1 MPSTCRAR
9 ASGST
14 GPRASRRPSTGRRRA
29 TPAPAA
35 WPPQPSSTTWT
46 STDAPTRHDPQ
57 TRLARHARRRAPE
70 APADHHRADGRGAPR
85 PGRGRSPAE
94 RARGGRRRGDVAR
107 DGRGG
112 GDPLRGGAG
121 PAGDRGVG
129 GRGRRQ
135 GQSCGARTRN
145 DPRADG
151 HLADLRGVPDP
162 LRPEWAAAGA
172 GKKRLCALAAWVWG
186 GGANYCRACDGPCP
200 DCPQTQER
208 PLTVEGRQVRDL
220 VQAAD
225 GQLRLAP
232 MGGVIGFD
240 MTALL
245 AMARARGVPLAAAAE
260 LLPHIEAVVVETLQK
275 RNDEARAAGSA
286 MGAE

>member
-9 ASGST
+9 GSGST
-14 GPRASRRPSTGRRRA
+14 GRRASRRPSTGRRRA
-29 TPAPAA
+29 IPPPAA

-46 STDAPTRHDPQ
+46 STDAPTRHDAQ
-57 TRLARHARRRAPE
+57 TRMARHARRRAPE

-85 PGRGRSPAE
+85 PGRGRGAGDRS
-94 RARGGRRRGDVAR
+94 RGGQRRGDVAR

-121 PAGDRGVG
+121 PTGDRRVG
-129 GRGRRQ
+129 GRGRRE
-135 GQSCGARTRN
+135 GQPRGARTRD
-145 DPRADG
+145 DPGADG

-162 LRPEWAAAGA
+162 LRPEGAAAGA

-186 GGANYCRACDGPCP
+186 GGAEYCAGCQGPCP

-220 VQAAD
+220 VQAAG
-225 GQLRLAP
+225 GQLRLAS

-245 AMARARGVPLAAAAE
+245 ALARARGVDLAATAE
-260 LLPHIEAVVVETLQK
+260 LLPHVEAVVVETLQK
-275 RNDEARAAGSA
+275 RNDEARDGGA
-286 MGAE
+286 MGAD